1 MVRSLRAG
9 HGAWPRALGSPRD
22 WQRYRGQLIIIDQS
36 VGHAGFAGQFPLA
49 NPDTRVSLPFFSVLE
64 TLSGSDEDYVSEISR
79 IAQALCEL
87 PFE

>member
-36 VGHAGFAGQFPLA
+36 VGHGGFADQFLLA
-49 NPDTRVSLPFFSVLE
+49 NLDPRVSVAFFSVLE
-64 TLSGSDEDYVSEISR
+64 TLSGSDEDYVSEVSR
-79 IAQALCEL
+79 MAQAVCEL